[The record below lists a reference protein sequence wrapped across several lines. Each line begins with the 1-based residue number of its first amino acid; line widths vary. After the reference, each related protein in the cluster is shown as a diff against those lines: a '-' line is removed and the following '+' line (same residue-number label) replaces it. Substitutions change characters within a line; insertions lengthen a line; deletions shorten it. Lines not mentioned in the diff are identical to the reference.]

1 MNAFR
6 AIQLGWTRAKGR
18 KRAMALYWAFH
29 TIIALLA
36 AVPLAGIG
44 ITQVAKTRYG
54 EELLRD
60 FDLMFVMEAAY
71 RVGPVD
77 WAFFIL
83 VPLLMLLHV
92 GVVYLNGGALH
103 VLRRDDEAYTPALFW
118 EGAGLYF
125 WRFLRVTLYSAL
137 AWIPV
142 FVASAGIRKG
152 AEKIWGE
159 GMVGGPV
166 YVASQIRIVVLA
178 LLAGY
183 AVTVADFARA
193 RLAAENSRRAFQQV
207 IAAMVFVARRPWLAM
222 GPWALLA
229 VVFVAAS
236 ALYLKVANFVPVTVM
251 PVAIL
256 MIVLQQAFILM
267 RICLRFIGWG
277 AVIGIDAAA
286 RGEGHEPEQEVFSYV
301 DGGGDSGLRASAEAD
316 PEAESPAA
324 G

>member
-6 AIQLGWTRAKGR
+6 ALKLGWMKAKRR
-18 KRAMALYWAFH
+18 KRAIGLYWAFH
-29 TIIALLA
+29 TLIALLA

-44 ITQVAKTRYG
+44 ITQVAKSRYG
-54 EELLRD
+54 DELLRD

-103 VLRRDDEAYTPALFW
+103 VLRRDNEAYSPALFW
-118 EGAGLYF
+118 EGAGLFF
-125 WRFLRVTLYSAL
+125 WRFLRVSLYSVL
-137 AWIPV
+137 AWIPFFAANLAV
-142 FVASAGIRKG
+142 RKG
-152 AEKIWGE
+152 ADKIWGE

-166 YVASQIRIVVLA
+166 FVASQIR
-178 LLAGY
+178 LLLLLLMAGY
-183 AVTVADFARA
+183 AVTVVDFTLA
-193 RLAAENSRRAFQQV
+193 RLAAENSRWAFRQL
-207 IAAMVFVARRPWLAM
+207 IAAMVFVAKRPWLAM

-229 VVFVAAS
+229 IVFLAAS

-251 PVAIL
+251 PLAIL

-267 RICLRFIGWG
+267 RICLRFTGWG
-277 AVIGIDAAA
+277 AVIEIDAAA
-286 RGEGHEPEQEVFSYV
+286 RGEAHEREQEVFSY